1 MKKRK
6 LNFVS
11 ITYDTTIK
19 YLFKNDATRPWL
31 EEIILDKCNINL
43 KGYKLID
50 SELNTGSNLKDYRL
64 DLLFQKGRNYVVLE
78 MNNEYSKSSEIK
90 DYQYMYRLEGNA
102 FDKGE
107 DYIKLRI
114 TKLIMINNYLCKT
127 NKNIDKLNY
136 KLMDEVHRV
145 VKRDLEVHEIFLPY
159 VYNLDYKSLSKID
172 KRLYLFCCKSF
183 KEMRKVVDNE
193 EDLKIVK
200 ELERLSKMDK
210 FIVDYDHEL
219 VYKKTLNSMRIEGY
233 ETGKSEG
240 YASGISDGYASGK
253 IEVARKLLKKNIDID
268 TIAETTGLSKKKIY
282 ELKKS

>member
-1 MKKRK
+1 
-6 LNFVS
+6 
-11 ITYDTTIK
+11 
-19 YLFKNDATRPWL
+19 
-31 EEIILDKCNINL
+31 
-43 KGYKLID
+43 
-50 SELNTGSNLKDYRL
+50 
-64 DLLFQKGRNYVVLE
+64 
-78 MNNEYSKSSEIK
+78 
-90 DYQYMYRLEGNA
+90 
-102 FDKGE
+102 
-107 DYIKLRI
+107 
-114 TKLIMINNYLCKT
+114 
-127 NKNIDKLNY
+127 
-136 KLMDEVHRV
+136 
-145 VKRDLEVHEIFLPY
+145 
-159 VYNLDYKSLSKID
+159 
-172 KRLYLFCCKSF
+172 
-183 KEMRKVVDNE
+183 MRKVVDNE